1 VIGAQEDI
9 GRDLSVIAGLM
20 GGYRRFEPED
30 DAPARLREAQI
41 EALALMRRPK
51 AVAAAAH

>member
-1 VIGAQEDI
+1 MIGAQEDI

-30 DAPARLREAQI
+30 DAPARLREA
-41 EALALMRRPK
+41 LALMRRPK
-51 AVAAAAH
+51 AVASAAH